1 MANQRPSHNSV
12 IIVDSDG
19 SLEMHVDVGHGS
31 LRFLAVFCAMKGH
44 LEGRKYNY
52 VYGGGG
58 GGREDS
64 NYSMHNQRFDR
75 VRSLNCV
82 PRVSAHTSP

>member
-58 GGREDS
+58 ER
-64 NYSMHNQRFDR
+64 RFELFDAQPAIR
-75 VRSLNCV
+75 SRSL
-82 PRVSAHTSP
+82 S